1 MSWRARRNQQGD
13 ILNFETTTLTI
24 TPINF
29 GANHLEKMNN
39 IVVYKKGN
47 LD

>member
-1 MSWRARRNQQGD
+1 MSWRARRNQQLE
-13 ILNFETTTLTI
+13 IFNFETTTLVA

-39 IVVYKKGN
+39 IVV
-47 LD
+47 